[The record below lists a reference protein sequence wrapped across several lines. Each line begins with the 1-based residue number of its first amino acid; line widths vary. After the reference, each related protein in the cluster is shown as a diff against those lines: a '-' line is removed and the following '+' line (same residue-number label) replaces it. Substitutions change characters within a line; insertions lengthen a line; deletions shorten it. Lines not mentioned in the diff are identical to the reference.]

1 PAMPASLPAWGFRR
15 PRRGRSPASRYG
27 ARGVNSV
34 PAFRIAD
41 VFDEDYLYFSQAV
54 LTPERSDAE
63 TRLITRLAGIAQ
75 GTRVLDVGCG
85 AGRIANRLAALGAQV
100 IGVDVV
106 DRFLEEAE
114 TDAAR
119 RRVEVRYARAD
130 LRDVVLAEPV
140 DVVLCWF
147 ASFGYHPD
155 VDLRRAVDRFR
166 VALRPGGRLLLDV
179 HNRVA
184 AARMVPVSG
193 LGSTSVTRR
202 QN

>member
-1 PAMPASLPAWGFRR
+1 MRICCVFFFQAEEGIRDWSVTGVQTCALPIFVYRDRWLSCRIIPPAMPASLPAWGFRR

-85 AGRIANRLAALGAQV
+85 AGRIANRLAALGAQG

-106 DRFLEEAE
+106 GRFLEEAR
-114 TDAAR
+114 TDSAR
-119 RRVEVRYARAD
+119 RRREVRYPR
-130 LRDVVLAEPV
+130 P
-140 DVVLCWF
+140 
-147 ASFGYHPD
+147 
-155 VDLRRAVDRFR
+155 
-166 VALRPGGRLLLDV
+166 ALP
-179 HNRVA
+179 
-184 AARMVPVSG
+184 P
-193 LGSTSVTRR
+193 
-202 QN
+202 